1 LYKLAIEHGVPPP
14 FGRRYASPA
23 ALEKN
28 IWQQLVKMGHAVK
41 GLQAN
46 YLPQLQRVREAWT
59 DTYGLTFGP
68 PPLPPPTPAKRETE
82 RVALLDQDL
91 PADLAAWTTLDDLP
105 TVELRYVV
113 AHVQSLLDRESV
125 ARCVQALW
133 RYNGDPRGAIDWLRR
148 TSQ

>member
-68 PPLPPPTPAKRETE
+68 PPLPPPTPAQRETE
-82 RVALLDQDL
+82 RVALLDH
-91 PADLAAWTTLDDLP
+91 DLP